1 MPGKLSRR
9 LALQLGTA
17 ALPLGAYQK
26 FYSGKDEPLP
36 KQIALAAGRMTM
48 VFEPDLGFLRYLR
61 FGNAE
66 ILRGVYAAV
75 RDRNWGTVSP
85 QVGNVKVESGDGG
98 FKATFDVTCKQGN
111 IDFFWRGI
119 LTGEARNRVRF
130 AMEGEARSTFL
141 RNRIGFAVLHPITE
155 CAGNWCTVY
164 HGDGSKEQG
173 KFPFRVSPHQ
183 PFKDMASVSHQVA
196 PGVMAHVRFEGE
208 TFEMEDHRNWTD
220 ASYKTYC
227 TPLAKPFPVEVPQ
240 GAKIMQSV
248 TVELEG
254 VAPETT
260 RRFVISRRAVE
271 LAFDTKAAAVP
282 LPKIGLG
289 FSGGKLSANA
299 ARRIAALKPAHLRV
313 EGVKAAVEGVPSEVA
328 LHLTGDGET
337 DLNAAAEAAKSLKI
351 ARWVIYHKDQPATD
365 PKWIRLAKQ
374 RLSGVPVGGGT
385 NAYFAELNRARPDPS
400 AFDFLCYSLNP
411 QVHAFDNTSLVENVA
426 AQADAVL
433 SAKQF
438 SGGKPIVITPV
449 TLLPRFNPNATEA
462 VSGPAPA
469 DPRQDSLFGAAWTLG
484 SLKYLGEAGTGS
496 VTYYEAAGPG
506 GVLAEDRVYPLYHVL
521 QAVTE
526 FAGGEVLPV
535 RSNQPLT
542 VDAMALRLGSKTRVL
557 VANMTAEAQ
566 TARLSLGNSQKRL
579 TVRRL
584 DEYSIQQATQAPEAW
599 KTAPADTLSTAS
611 STIDL
616 ALAPYAVVWLD
627 A

>member
-9 LALQLGTA
+9 TAIVLTA
-17 ALPLGAYQK
+17 ALPAAAYQK

-36 KQIALAAGRMTM
+36 KQIPLTAGRMTM
-48 VFEPDLGFLRYLR
+48 ILEPDLGFLRYLR

-66 ILRGVYAAV
+66 IIRGIYAAV
-75 RDRNWGTVSP
+75 RDRNWGTVAP
-85 QVGNVKVESGDGG
+85 RVGNVKVESGDGG
-98 FKATFDVTCKQGN
+98 FQATFDVICKQGN

-119 LTGEARNRVRF
+119 VTGETRNRVKF
-130 AMEGEARSTFL
+130 AMEGEARGTFL
-141 RNRIGFAVLHPITE
+141 RNRLGFAILHPITE
-155 CAGNWCTVY
+155 CAGNWCTVH

-173 KFPFRVSPHQ
+173 KFPLRVSPHQ
-183 PFKDMASVSHQVA
+183 PFKDMASISHQVA

-227 TPLAKPFPVEVPQ
+227 TPLEKPFPVEVPQ
-240 GAKIMQSV
+240 GTKIRQSV

-254 VAPETT
+254 VPPETT

-271 LAFDTKAAAVP
+271 LTLDAKAAAPV
-282 LPKIGLG
+282 PKIGLG
-289 FSGGKLSANA
+289 FPGGKLSSSA
-299 ARRIAALKPAHLRV
+299 ARRIAALRPAHLRV
-313 EGVKAAVEGVPSEVA
+313 EGVKAAVEGIPLEVA
-328 LHLTGDGET
+328 LHLTGDGEA
-337 DLNAAAEAAKSLKI
+337 DLKAAAEAAKALKV
-351 ARWVIYHKDQPATD
+351 ARWVVYHKDDKSTN
-365 PKWIRLAKQ
+365 PKWIQLAKQ
-374 RLSGVPVGGGT
+374 HLSGAPVGGGT
-385 NAYFAELNRARPDPS
+385 NAYFAELNRERPDPS

-411 QVHAFDNTSLVENVA
+411 QVHAFDNTSLVENAA

-462 VSGPAPA
+462 VAGPPPA
-469 DPRQDSLFGAAWTLG
+469 DPRQDSLFGAVWTLG

-521 QAVTE
+521 QAVNE

-535 RSNQPLT
+535 RSNQPLA
-542 VDAMALRLGSKTRVL
+542 VDAMALRLGAKTRLL

-566 TARLSLGNSQKRL
+566 TARLRFGSPQKRL
-579 TVRRL
+579 AIRRL
-584 DEYSIQQATQAPEAW
+584 DEHSVEQATQSPEAW
-599 KTAPADTLSTAS
+599 KAAPADTLSSAS
-611 STIDL
+611 GTIDL